1 MHGWNITV
9 KSDERR
15 RTDFPRALFALVQ
28 PGFTAFV
35 RQVSV
40 RHPVALAVWPA
51 ALIAMFRSGGARNR
65 VEFVKTSG
73 DNRTASNDETKD

>member
-1 MHGWNITV
+1 MKGGARI
-9 KSDERR
+9 
-15 RTDFPRALFALVQ
+15 FRAPFSLWFNLA
-28 PGFTAFV
+28 FTAFV
-35 RQVSV
+35 RRVSV

-51 ALIAMFRSGGARNR
+51 ALIATFRSGGARNK